1 MQNFF
6 MMVGLPGSGK
16 STFARNVLSVSP
28 GAVVHSSDE
37 IRCEL
42 LGDENDQTQ
51 QALVFSTLHER
62 VFSDLRAGKNVVYD
76 ATNINYKQRKQFV
89 DRVRALRIRDLQIT
103 CVFMAVSYER
113 CLQQNH
119 ERERSVPDSVITRMY
134 HKFDVPMYL
143 EGWDDI
149 IVRGVEPSED
159 IINKTLV
166 RLSAL
171 EHDNPHHQLT
181 VGQHMLTA
189 HNYFV
194 SHYGDMAQD
203 IVLSRSILLHDIGKE
218 QTKAFHNSKGEP
230 TEIAHFYNHERVGAY
245 DSFACNYDLHMDDQL
260 ASALLIRWHMVPFAI
275 NHSDN
280 PSKTEQK
287 FKRMLGKDIWKRVK
301 IINDCDLHAH

>member
-16 STFARNVLSVSP
+16 STFARNVLSASP

-37 IRCEL
+37 IRREL
-42 LGDENDQTQ
+42 LGDKNDQTQ

-89 DRVRALRIRDLQIT
+89 DRVQALRIRDLQIT

-119 ERERSVPDSVITRMY
+119 ECERSVPDSVITRMY

-159 IINKTLV
+159 IINKTLI

-189 HNYFV
+189 HNMTF
-194 SHYGDMAQD
+194 D
-203 IVLSRSILLHDIGKE
+203 RSFPIWNKKI
-218 QTKAFHNSKGEP
+218 T
-230 TEIAHFYNHERVGAY
+230 GAP
-245 DSFACNYDLHMDDQL
+245 
-260 ASALLIRWHMVPFAI
+260 I
-275 NHSDN
+275 
-280 PSKTEQK
+280 K
-287 FKRMLGKDIWKRVK
+287 
-301 IINDCDLHAH
+301 

>member
-1 MQNFF
+1 MQKFF

-37 IRCEL
+37 IRREL
-42 LGDENDQTQ
+42 LGSESDQTQ
-51 QALVFSTLHER
+51 QALVFGTLHER
-62 VFSDLRAGKNVVYD
+62 VFSDLQAGKNVVYD

-89 DRVRALRIRDLQIT
+89 ERVRALHIHDLQII
-103 CVFMAVSYER
+103 CVFMAVPYER
-113 CLQQNH
+113 CLQQSH
-119 ERERSVPDSVITRMY
+119 ERERIVPDSVITRMY

-159 IINKTLV
+159 IINKTMI

-171 EHDNPHHQLT
+171 EHDNPHHQPT

-189 HNYFV
+189 YSYFAG
-194 SHYGDMAQD
+194 HYGDAVQD
-203 IVLSRSILLHDIGKE
+203 IVLGRSILLHDIGKE
-218 QTKAFHNSKGEP
+218 QTKVFHNGKGEP
-230 TEIAHFYNHERVGAY
+230 TEIAHFYDHERVGAY

-260 ASALLIRWHMVPFAI
+260 ASALLIRWHMAPFTVS
-275 NHSDN
+275 HSDN

-287 FKRMLGKDIWKRVK
+287 FKRMLGKDIWKQVK